1 MWARR
6 IAWVP
11 MVAWL
16 AVGAAAADKTD
27 KKDKGRE
34 LFEDICSYCHS
45 LHKVDGQQLSK
56 EEWRGLIKGMISEGA
71 PVTDEEFSMIVDY
84 LAKHYGKRSPEEK

>member
-6 IAWVP
+6 VAWVALS
-11 MVAWL
+11 AWL
-16 AVGAAAADKTD
+16 AAGAAAGDQ

-45 LHKVDGQQLSK
+45 LHKVDGKELSK
-56 EEWRGLIKGMISEGA
+56 EQWRGLIKGMVSEGA
-71 PVTDEEFSMIVDY
+71 PVTDEEFELIVDY
-84 LAKHYGKRSPEEK
+84 LAKHYGRKDSEEER

>member
-1 MWARR
+1 MLARR
-6 IAWVP
+6 VAWLSL
-11 MVAWL
+11 VAWL
-16 AVGAAAADKTD
+16 AVGASAADKD

-45 LHKVDGQQLSK
+45 LHKVDGKEFNK
-56 EEWRGLIKGMISEGA
+56 EEWRGLIKGMVSEGA

-84 LAKHYGKRSPEEK
+84 LAEHYGKRSPEEK